1 MQKTFYGAKPHSLF
15 EDVYALIVGCVLITL
30 GLTLLRSAG
39 LTTGGIAGLS
49 LLLSYVLPLPV
60 GVLFAL
66 LNVPFFYLADRVM
79 GRRFMIKTVLLNVG
93 IVIAAGLAPH
103 VFQLAE
109 IDPSV
114 AGFAGGTV
122 IGMGTLAVARHGAG
136 VGGIGVIGLWLQ
148 QRRGW
153 NAGRTQIMFDV
164 VILGASLA
172 VLSPTAFVWSMLSA
186 AAISGILIVWHRP
199 GRYTGY

>member
-1 MQKTFYGAKPHSLF
+1 MQKIFYGAKPHSLF

-30 GLTLLRSAG
+30 GLTLLSAAG

-49 LLLSYVLPLPV
+49 LLLSYLLPLPV

-66 LNVPFFYLADRVM
+66 LNLPFFYLADRVL
-79 GRRFMIKTVLLNVG
+79 GRRFMIKTVLLNAG
-93 IVIAAGLAPH
+93 IVVAAGLAPR

-109 IDPSV
+109 IAPSV

-148 QRRGW
+148 QRHGW
-153 NAGRTQIMFDV
+153 NAGRTQIMFDI
-164 VILGASLA
+164 VILGASLTI
-172 VLSPTAFVWSMLSA
+172 LSPTAFVWSMLSA